1 MHTSRLKPSENA
13 TRQLMALLIAG
24 LALGGPLVG
33 MMLVSLGGHSYMHL
47 LPEYA
52 PLPLSLAI
60 LSVGGT
66 AVGLALLPSFF
77 FGAVCGYVL
86 PNFWPYLA
94 ASTGLAWATALGLGL
109 GRLFSTSFLEVLLQR
124 KADWWSVYQR
134 LVHASGAFLPTSI
147 ALLRLAPHMPFALT
161 NLACARL
168 PLSPK
173 TIWSASFVGLLPRT
187 LFAVHIGSQLQD
199 WRSFTQS
206 PRTAVGTPAL
216 SVPPHR
222 VGLCKPQSRAADRCI
237 ETSPFLCESTPKY
250 FSVNLPCFGS

>member
-1 MHTSRLKPSENA
+1 
-13 TRQLMALLIAG
+13 MALLIAG
-24 LALGGPLVG
+24 LALGGPLAG

-94 ASTGLAWATALGLGL
+94 ASSGLAWATALGLGL
-109 GRLFSTSFLEVLLQR
+109 GRLFSTSLSRGAATAQGG
-124 KADWWSVYQR
+124 
-134 LVHASGAFLPTSI
+134 LVVSLPASGPRLGCVSTYVHCLAEACSPYALCPDQPGLARGCHYRRRLSGQLPCRPAPAHAICCPHRQPTAGL
-147 ALLRLAPHMPFALT
+147 AL
-161 NLACARL
+161 
-168 PLSPK
+168 
-173 TIWSASFVGLLPRT
+173 
-187 LFAVHIGSQLQD
+187 
-199 WRSFTQS
+199 FTQS

-216 SVPPHR
+216 PVPPHR

-237 ETSPFLCESTPKY
+237 ETSPFTAKAHLNTSA
-250 FSVNLPCFGS
+250 